1 MAWLYLR
8 TFSDFVVVNSLQLTE
23 FVFQDNEIARRMY
36 MFTGGSP
43 NLDGLELTVT
53 MI

>member
-1 MAWLYLR
+1 MAWLYLH
-8 TFSDFVVVNSLQLTE
+8 TFTDFVDVNSLQLTE
-23 FVFQDNEIARRMY
+23 FVFQDNEITRRMY
-36 MFTGGSP
+36 SLIGGSP